1 MWLGQAAAIAFAK
14 AYQEEATAT
23 ELAKAEAVEAEQE
36 AAEAQRYLATLEVRR
51 DVRL

>member
-14 AYQEEATAT
+14 AYQEEATAI